1 MLLVIGNKNYSSWS
15 LRSWIALK
23 MLGVPVDKKRIALR
37 RPETKAEILR
47 YSSAGRVPILRD
59 GDTVVWGSLAILEYL
74 AEKRPQLW
82 PSDPAQR
89 AKARSVAA
97 VRRDPRERAA
107 CLTTLAECPL
117 LADCCRMA
125 RPAGVDPGQPLVP
138 GNGDYFAAAGK
149 AGSLPMSR
157 RSCWMITVALRFAA
171 IFFIRSIDATVC
183 ARS

>member
-37 RPETKAEILR
+37 RPETKAEILG

-107 CLTTLAECPL
+107 CLTTLAQCPL
-117 LADCCRMA
+117 LADCGRLSYLRMGRTCWPSEGRTERWMA
-125 RPAGVDPGQPLVP
+125 WVLKLDRPGPVENFLWSVAS
-138 GNGDYFAAAGK
+138 AS
-149 AGSLPMSR
+149 GSVS
-157 RSCWMITVALRFAA
+157 
-171 IFFIRSIDATVC
+171 
-183 ARS
+183 